1 MSWLIKMIQ
10 WWQSLCWS
18 VDGFCVWLWL
28 WAWQGPV
35 LTVSWCLWY
44 RGNQAVMGSPRPW
57 DPDTIHRA
65 GSSSKSHYITNNL
78 IPTYIKLYLW
88 QNTIKCF
95 TLLQEPYESTILSVY
110 LISCCQLSRN
120 VLKLL
125 GFEFEHLQQWLESR
139 LWRDQFLNF
148 STVIPRVWA
157 RPRLGRVMLSSVT
170 HTGGTFTD
178 KETQKSLWKQEKNT
192 FDLGHNWRFL
202 FNYTVD
208 ESDGDKK
215 EMRTWR

>member
-95 TLLQEPYESTILSVY
+95 TLLQDPYESTILSYFV
-110 LISCCQLSRN
+110 LSAFKTCTQVVRIWIRASSTMVGIQAMTRSIS
-120 VLKLL
+120 
-125 GFEFEHLQQWLESR
+125 
-139 LWRDQFLNF
+139 QFLNRH
-148 STVIPRVWA
+148 SQSLSPATA
-157 RPRLGRVMLSSVT
+157 RPSHALQRHSHRRYLYR
-170 HTGGTFTD
+170 
-178 KETQKSLWKQEKNT
+178 
-192 FDLGHNWRFL
+192 
-202 FNYTVD
+202 
-208 ESDGDKK
+208 
-215 EMRTWR
+215 